1 MIKYREQ
8 YVKTTSKRGM
18 LSADSD
24 PNSKRYKFN
33 DTSKTFYDLPSSE
46 LNTTD
51 NVDVT
56 VSDDK
61 VSS

>member
-1 MIKYREQ
+1 MIEYSEQ

-18 LSADSD
+18 NSADSD
-24 PNSKRYKFN
+24 QIPKRFKFD
-33 DTSKTFYDLPSSE
+33 DTSKTFLDLPSSE